1 MQVDEFSMLCAK
13 RKQKN
18 MKKKIA
24 LIENELEKLENSHLN
39 SILYDKLKTLFH
51 TTLHYLYDKQIKKAQ
66 LRYKAN

>member
-1 MQVDEFSMLCAK
+1 MQSRRVFHVMCKTQAK
-13 RKQKN
+13 EHE
-18 MKKKIA
+18 KKIA

-66 LRYKAN
+66 IRYKAN

>member
-24 LIENELEKLENSHLN
+24 SIENELEKLENSHLI
-39 SILYDKLKTLFH
+39 SILYDKLKTLH
-51 TTLHYLYDKQIKKAQ
+51 TTLHNLYDKQIKKAQ